1 MATIETAYYVPTF
14 LGLSTTFGISCAVSA
29 TCIIAFEICKRL
41 DSMKCLFSPRT
52 QLLKNA
58 VPKQPSHLFAWITS
72 TLYIDEKEYIKKV
85 GIDAAMHIRFLRMVV
100 HFLTVQS
107 LFVCPILLA
116 LHWTGASA
124 SLDKSDLASEFTSLA
139 KNETSDYSATSA
151 HSTNNLYGGFPSVH
165 SNDTDHFRS
174 NSTLYYL
181 SIANIPNRNP
191 IVWVHVVFAFTIS
204 LSWLWLLFVNH
215 IHHIDLLQQQPLTN
229 KLHERSVLITHVPHQ
244 LRNQSTLQQHFERAQ
259 VGVVEHVTLVSNT
272 AIKLVESVLKKR
284 GKAIDNLERW
294 LIHMVHIAQRKH
306 QLSSPKQETVW
317 FDWLS
322 HVKDQQMELCLER
335 QVVQV
340 QQVLGEIDELDKEI
354 ARLRDVNRSPEYYMP
369 TGAAFVTFKS
379 AHSAQICAQI
389 VTSWKPGVFDTRMA
403 PEPRD
408 VLWRSLLRR
417 GRKSRVTGTL
427 RQWVVLAAVPHYI
440 LAVSHHI
447 YPWFDI
453 YSVTFESLCLS
464 AILSGVFIC
473 GAIFYS
479 EYSAHTASDTVYESF
494 AVGEISKQQDFVSY
508 SELEDAVLGRYYHFA
523 IFNVLIVFL
532 LGTTFLTTMLDVLYE
547 PTMIIQLLANALP
560 QGANFFLNYVLFNS
574 STHAMELI
582 QLGSQ
587 IFGHVLFTLPI
598 FSKTPRLRLKYTSPW
613 SFLYY
618 YYYPNHILVL
628 VITLT
633 YSVIQPLIMIFALF
647 YFAFALVVYRHQY
660 MYCYIRRYET
670 NGSRHYRRITR
681 YTSDGLLIFQF
692 TMVGLLYLKGVL
704 AAATTIL
711 PLIIFTVWFKV
722 KLNRLFQ
729 NRTKHPYIGRFHQ
742 VDETNELRRREQELR
757 STYWWRHV
765 DDVWKFSYIKA
776 WWASG
781 RYAQHSSNNQSTM
794 HLSTLEQH
802 LRESTSVGQ
811 SDTNTVVAA
820 PSHHKKSCSTVDISD
835 TVDHKMSYQEHHEDL
850 DHELLVE
857 DKSLTSDHSVIAVE
871 EHYADQYQ
879 RYHDFTTYP
888 DDSKSHFDTY
898 EHPALTAP
906 LVSDLILPLN
916 PNLHYWNLKEC
927 VYISIDTIRTL
938 FTKQSQPTRSCSKE
952 NS

>member
-1 MATIETAYYVPTF
+1 MDRI
-14 LGLSTTFGISCAVSA
+14 
-29 TCIIAFEICKRL
+29 
-41 DSMKCLFSPRT
+41 
-52 QLLKNA
+52 
-58 VPKQPSHLFAWITS
+58 
-72 TLYIDEKEYIKKV
+72 
-85 GIDAAMHIRFLRMVV
+85 
-100 HFLTVQS
+100 
-107 LFVCPILLA
+107 
-116 LHWTGASA
+116 
-124 SLDKSDLASEFTSLA
+124 
-139 KNETSDYSATSA
+139 
-151 HSTNNLYGGFPSVH
+151 
-165 SNDTDHFRS
+165 
-174 NSTLYYL
+174 
-181 SIANIPNRNP
+181 
-191 IVWVHVVFAFTIS
+191 
-204 LSWLWLLFVNH
+204 
-215 IHHIDLLQQQPLTN
+215 
-229 KLHERSVLITHVPHQ
+229 
-244 LRNQSTLQQHFERAQ
+244 
-259 VGVVEHVTLVSNT
+259 
-272 AIKLVESVLKKR
+272 
-284 GKAIDNLERW
+284 
-294 LIHMVHIAQRKH
+294 
-306 QLSSPKQETVW
+306 
-317 FDWLS
+317 
-322 HVKDQQMELCLER
+322 R
-335 QVVQV
+335 QV
-340 QQVLGEIDELDKEI
+340 
-354 ARLRDVNRSPEYYMP
+354 
-369 TGAAFVTFKS
+369 
-379 AHSAQICAQI
+379 ICLH
-389 VTSWKPGVFDTRMA
+389 K
-403 PEPRD
+403 
-408 VLWRSLLRR
+408 
-417 GRKSRVTGTL
+417 
-427 RQWVVLAAVPHYI
+427 
-440 LAVSHHI
+440 
-447 YPWFDI
+447 
-453 YSVTFESLCLS
+453 
-464 AILSGVFIC
+464 
-473 GAIFYS
+473 
-479 EYSAHTASDTVYESF
+479 
-494 AVGEISKQQDFVSY
+494 ISKQQDFVSY

-587 IFGHVLFTLPI
+587 IFGHVFFTQSI
-598 FSKTPRLRLKYTSPW
+598 FSRTPRLRLKYTSPW
-613 SFLYY
+613 SFMYY

-711 PLIIFTVWFKV
+711 PLIIFTVWCKV

-729 NRTKHPYIGRFHQ
+729 NRTKHPYIGRFQQ
-742 VDETNELRRREQELR
+742 VDETNELRRREQELQ

-811 SDTNTVVAA
+811 SDINTVVAA
-820 PSHHKKSCSTVDISD
+820 PSQHKKSCSTVDIGD
-835 TVDHKMSYQEHHEDL
+835 TVDHKLSYQEHHEDL
-850 DHELLVE
+850 DHELLVD
-857 DKSLTSDHSVIAVE
+857 DKSITTTTNHSVIEVE
-871 EHYADQYQ
+871 EHGTDRYQ

-888 DDSKSHFDTY
+888 DDSKSYFDTY

-916 PNLHYWNLKEC
+916 PNLHYWDLKEC
-927 VYISIDTIRTL
+927 VYVSIDTIRTL
-938 FTKQSQPTRSCSKE
+938 FTKQSQPTRSCPKE

>member
-1 MATIETAYYVPTF
+1 
-14 LGLSTTFGISCAVSA
+14 
-29 TCIIAFEICKRL
+29 
-41 DSMKCLFSPRT
+41 MKCLFSPRT

-72 TLYIDEKEYIKKV
+72 TLYIDEKEYINKV
-85 GIDAAMHIRFLRMVV
+85 GLDATMHIRFLRMVV

-151 HSTNNLYGGFPSVH
+151 HPTNNLYGGFPSVH

-191 IVWVHVVFAFTIS
+191 IVWVHVVFAFSIS

-259 VGVVEHVTLVSNT
+259 VGDVEHVTLVSNT

-284 GKAIDNLERW
+284 SKAIDNLERW
-294 LIHMVHIAQRKH
+294 LIRIVRIAQRKH
-306 QLSSPKQETVW
+306 QLLSPKQETVW

-322 HVKDQQMELCLER
+322 HVKDQQMELSLEK

-340 QQVLGEIDELDKEI
+340 QEALEEIDELDKEI

-427 RQWVVLAAVPHYI
+427 RQWVVLAAVWSLTIFWLFPITFI
-440 LAVSHHI
+440 LGLTSIQSLSHHFAFLRYFLASSFVVRSFI
-447 YPWFDI
+447 QNILPTLLVTLFMSLLPWI
-453 YSVTFESLCLS
+453 VL
-464 AILSGVFIC
+464 
-473 GAIFYS
+473 
-479 EYSAHTASDTVYESF
+479 
-494 AVGEISKQQDFVSY
+494 EISKQQDFVSY

-587 IFGHVLFTLPI
+587 IFGHVFFTQPI

-729 NRTKHPYIGRFHQ
+729 NRIKHPYIGRFQQ
-742 VDETNELRRREQELR
+742 VDETNDLRRREQELQ
-757 STYWWRHV
+757 STYWWKHV
-765 DDVWKFSYIKA
+765 DDIWKFSYIKA
-776 WWASG
+776 WWAAG

-820 PSHHKKSCSTVDISD
+820 PSSHHKKSCSTVDIRD

-850 DHELLVE
+850 DHELLVD
-857 DKSLTSDHSVIAVE
+857 DKSLVSDHSAIAVE
-871 EHYADQYQ
+871 EDCTDRYQ
-879 RYHDFTTYP
+879 RYHDFTIYP
-888 DDSKSHFDTY
+888 DDSKSYFDTY

-927 VYISIDTIRTL
+927 VYVSIDTIRTL
-938 FTKQSQPTRSCSKE
+938 FTKQSQPTRSCSKKTHD
-952 NS
+952 

>member
-1 MATIETAYYVPTF
+1 M
-14 LGLSTTFGISCAVSA
+14 C
-29 TCIIAFEICKRL
+29 R
-41 DSMKCLFSPRT
+41 
-52 QLLKNA
+52 NA
-58 VPKQPSHLFAWITS
+58 VRKQPSHLFSWLTS
-72 TLYIDEKEYIKKV
+72 TLYIDEKEYVKKV
-85 GIDAAMHIRFLRMVV
+85 GLDATMHIRFLRMVV

-116 LHWTGASA
+116 LHWTGASV

-139 KNETSDYSATSA
+139 KNETSDYKASSHPAS
-151 HSTNNLYGGFPSVH
+151 NYYGGFPSVH
-165 SNDTDHFRS
+165 GNDTDHFRS

-191 IVWVHVVFAFTIS
+191 IVWVHVAFAFTIS

-215 IHHIDLLQQQPLTN
+215 IHHIDLLQQQPPKN

-244 LRNQSTLQQHFERAQ
+244 LRNQATLQQHFERAQ
-259 VGVVEHVTLVSNT
+259 VGEVERVTLVTNT
-272 AIKLVESVLKKR
+272 AIKLVETVLKKKD
-284 GKAIDNLERW
+284 KAIDQLETC
-294 LIHMVHIAQRKH
+294 LIRMVRIAQRKH
-306 QLSSPKQETVW
+306 QLLEPDQGTVW

-322 HVKDQQMELCLER
+322 HIKDQQAELSLED
-335 QVVQV
+335 QVRKVEAA
-340 QQVLGEIDELDKEI
+340 LDEIHELDKEI
-354 ARLRDVNRSPEYYMP
+354 VRLRDVNRSSEYYMP

-389 VTSWKPGVFDTRMA
+389 VTSWKPGVLDTRMA

-427 RQWVVLAAVPHYI
+427 RQWVVLAAVWSLTIFWLFPITFI
-440 LAVSHHI
+440 LGLTSIQSLSNHLPFLRYFLASSFLVRSFVQNI
-447 YPWFDI
+447 LPTLL
-453 YSVTFESLCLS
+453 VTLFMK
-464 AILSGVFIC
+464 
-473 GAIFYS
+473 
-479 EYSAHTASDTVYESF
+479 
-494 AVGEISKQQDFVSY
+494 ISKQQDFVSY
-508 SELEDAVLGRYYHFA
+508 SELEDCVLGRYYHFA

-547 PTMIIQLLANALP
+547 PTMLIQLLANALP
-560 QGANFFLNYVLFNS
+560 QGANFFLNYILFNS

-587 IFGHVLFTLPI
+587 IFGHLLLTQPF
-598 FSKTPRLRLKYTSPW
+598 FSKTPRQRRKYTKPW

-647 YFAFALVVYRHQY
+647 YFAYALVVYRHQY
-660 MYCYIRRYET
+660 LYCYIRRYEA
-670 NGSRHYRRITR
+670 NGSRHYRRVTR
-681 YTSDGLLIFQF
+681 YTSDGLLIFQL

-711 PLIIFTVWFKV
+711 PLIVFTVWFKV

-729 NRTKHPYIGRFHQ
+729 NRTKHPYIGRFQQ
-742 VDETNELRRREQELR
+742 VSSTNELLRKEQELK
-757 STYWWRHV
+757 SKSCWRHV
-765 DDVWKFSYIKA
+765 DDIWKFSYIRA
-776 WWASG
+776 WWAAG

-802 LRESTSVGQ
+802 LRDTTSVGQ
-811 SDTNTVVAA
+811 SDANTVIAA
-820 PSHHKKSCSTVDISD
+820 TSHHKKSCSTVDIGD
-835 TVDHKMSYQEHHEDL
+835 TADAKASYHEHHEDAGDEPL
-850 DHELLVE
+850 DN
-857 DKSLTSDHSVIAVE
+857 KAASYHSAIAVQ
-871 EHYADQYQ
+871 EHCTDQHQ
-879 RYHDFTTYP
+879 RYYDFTTYP
-888 DDSKSHFDTY
+888 DDSTSYLDTY
-898 EHPALTAP
+898 EHPALISP
-906 LVSDLILPLN
+906 LISDLILPLK
-916 PNLHYWNLKEC
+916 PKQHYWDLKEC
-927 VYISIDTIRTL
+927 VYMPLDSVRAI
-938 FTKQSQPTRSCSKE
+938 FKKQHKE